1 MGASGRKG
9 APRESLVRQIVASVR
24 ILNSKNRII
33 LSVLPLLIILMSAC
47 GQKDPVGIGGA
58 TGSIYVTSSV
68 SGAAIILDGGLR
80 SEVTPDTLDGIPI
93 GEHVVAIS
101 LEGYEPDPQ
110 VLTIIVQVGRVETAS
125 FALVPQSTGLQRV
138 VLLEDFSNTGCI
150 PCVAADSI
158 VTEFVAFYGS
168 GRLVVIQYHI
178 SYPYP
183 LDPFYLAAMQQNNAR
198 SSYYGV
204 GPIPLVVLD
213 GLLSPVATDGSAVQ
227 QAIEDRL
234 AVESLVELRTWNDI
248 VGSSGQVGAEI
259 ICPSEP
265 PAGSLR
271 LHLVV
276 LESNILYDASN
287 GLDHFDNIMRVM
299 LPDASGISISLT
311 ADDTLN
317 FNQDYT
323 VDPDWAVENLSV
335 VAFIQDESTR
345 EIIQAA
351 SSLNP

>member
-1 MGASGRKG
+1 M
-9 APRESLVRQIVASVR
+9 ASVR

-68 SGAAIILDGGLR
+68 SGAAIILDGDLR

-158 VTEFVAFYGS
+158 VTELLRFYGPDQLI
-168 GRLVVIQYHI
+168 GIQYHV
-178 SYPYP
+178 YWPYP
-183 LDPFYLAAMQQNNAR
+183 GDPFYLAAMSLNNAR
-198 SSYYGV
+198 TSYYGV
-204 GPIPLVVLD
+204 NNAGVPFVVLD
-213 GLLSPVATDGSAVQ
+213 GLLSPGATDGSAVQ
-227 QAIEDRL
+227 QAIEERL
-234 AVESLVELRTWNDI
+234 AVESLVELRTWNDV

-299 LPDASGISISLT
+299 LPGASGISISLT
-311 ADDTLN
+311 AGDTLT
-317 FNQDYT
+317 FNEDYT
-323 VDPDWAVENLSV
+323 VDADWAVENLSV

-351 SSLNP
+351 SNLNP